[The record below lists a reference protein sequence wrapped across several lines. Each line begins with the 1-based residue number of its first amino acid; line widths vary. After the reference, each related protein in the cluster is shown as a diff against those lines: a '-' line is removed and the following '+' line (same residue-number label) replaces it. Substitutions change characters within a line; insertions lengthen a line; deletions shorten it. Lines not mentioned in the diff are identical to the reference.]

1 MRAYDA
7 NNKPLYKGD
16 VVWFNDG
23 YWIVGDIDERKES
36 VTLTNGAST
45 IEAYSIE
52 VYINKPQSA
61 KCIV

>member
-1 MRAYDA
+1 MTYDA

-16 VVWFNDG
+16 VVWFNGG
-23 YWIVGDIDERKES
+23 YWVIGDIDEYEES

-52 VYINKPQSA
+52 VYINKP
-61 KCIV
+61 